1 MIILRVDYEI
11 IKQNNK
17 SQINGILTSLN
28 LTRVAKRVAI
38 INIKTANIRFSDNRN
53 ENSMNVSK
61 QFQDRETKYIIDLKE
76 QIDLQRAIK
85 EKRERERDQNREE
98 TDSSKE
104 VCIRESKIRKSI
116 ASEKTNDENY
126 EFVCHNCENK
136 VVCRINDIFEPKE
149 EENQICTS
157 GLQTP
162 RNETKNTKDKK
173 TKKTK
178 KKIKT
183 KKKKKKKTKK
193 IRILKDYNFKLHNP
207 EFFFFNRLVYLHE
220 NFINE
225 IEMPENA
232 DYPENQS
239 LRSNTLSNKHQGRFV
254 RQLNINIGSNIQK
267 LGRRPKVSNAKKG
280 DLKIMMSQKN
290 KISRKIPTI
299 VDYKD
304 MSDLHKEDDT
314 VHLRME
320 SRPSRPEYVANDS
333 IQLDDLLPKIT
344 SLNQMETEKE
354 NKNEDPQESHTTGSS
369 KSKQMQNGDNLET
382 IDIDDR
388 QKRERKT
395 STVMIEFEEEEEN
408 EEIKEEENKEEKE
421 EDEEEAEEELGL
433 DVVRDLIKIFE
444 QPDEDFKIIKKNKKI
459 TLGKIANKESPVVL
473 VRAKAWI
480 EADPD
485 LIFTLLHDIKIRDNW
500 DSVICDLKIIDTYD
514 DTTDVLYSRF
524 KASMGATDRDFVQIR
539 KVTKNK
545 FGYNSIIAMRSIE
558 HKRCPPMKKRIRA
571 NTMISGYIV
580 KQEGDKCLLGIISQT
595 DIKGMVPRF
604 IINALAP
611 RKPQEWVRKL
621 EKAIKMY
628 GGTAN

>member
-1 MIILRVDYEI
+1 MA
-11 IKQNNK
+11 N
-17 SQINGILTSLN
+17 LN
-28 LTRVAKRVAI
+28 LRRDALCYSTI
-38 INIKTANIRFSDNRN
+38 PMTKTKIRFSDNRN

-61 QFQDRETKYIIDLKE
+61 QLRDRETKYIIDLKG
-76 QIDLQRAIK
+76 QIDLQRAIQ
-85 EKRERERDQNREE
+85 EKRELERDQNREE
-98 TDSSKE
+98 TDSNE
-104 VCIRESKIRKSI
+104 EECVREDKIRKSI
-116 ASEKTNDENY
+116 ASAKTNDGNY
-126 EFVCHNCENK
+126 EFVCLNCENK
-136 VVCRINDIFEPKE
+136 VVCRINDIFESKE
-149 EENQICTS
+149 EAIQVCAT
-157 GLQTP
+157 GLQTQ
-162 RNETKNTKDKK
+162 RTETTKTKDKK
-173 TKKTK
+173 K
-178 KKIKT
+178 KKPKA
-183 KKKKKKKTKK
+183 KK

-207 EFFFFNRLVYLHE
+207 EFFFFNRLIYLHE

-225 IEMPENA
+225 IDMPENA

-239 LRSNTLSNKHQGRFV
+239 VHSNTLSNKHQGRFV

-267 LGRRPKVSNAKKG
+267 LGPKMGMKV
-280 DLKIMMSQKN
+280 MMSQEN

-333 IQLDDLLPKIT
+333 IQLDDLLPKNTARNEI
-344 SLNQMETEKE
+344 EAEKE
-354 NKNEDPQESHTTGSS
+354 STKEDPRGSQTTGSYQ
-369 KSKQMQNGDNLET
+369 SKQVQNEDNEEP
-382 IDIDDR
+382 INEDEM
-388 QKRERKT
+388 QKRELKT
-395 STVMIEFEEEEEN
+395 SKVVMESEEEK
-408 EEIKEEENKEEKE
+408 EEIKEEE
-421 EDEEEAEEELGL
+421 EEEEEEELGL

-444 QPDEDFKIIKKNKKI
+444 QPDEDFKIVKKNKKI
-459 TLGKIANKESPVVL
+459 TLGKITNKESPVVL

-480 EADPD
+480 DADPD

-500 DSVICDLKIIDTYD
+500 DNVICDLEIIDTYD

-545 FGYNSIIAMRSIE
+545 YGYDSIIAMRSIE
-558 HKRCPPMKKRIRA
+558 HKRRPPMKKRIRA

-628 GGTAN
+628 GGRAN